1 MPTVTVQL
9 STFKGFAIA
18 PDDVTFG
25 EAETKEIEAVQ
36 NCVPIK
42 TQFVRRSATVKLR
55 GLTRDQALVFIEE
68 AKNTPKNIVNNI
80 TVGEDLTFNSGITL
94 KQAFLVKATPT
105 EPIQFNTTWVMPSLE
120 LEYHSKV
127 FD

>member
-1 MPTVTVQL
+1 MPQVTVQL
-9 STFKGFAIA
+9 SQFKGYAVA
-18 PDDVTFG
+18 PDDVTYG

-42 TQFVRRSATVKLR
+42 TQFVRRSVTIKLK
-55 GLTRDQALVFIEE
+55 GLTKDQAIPFIEQ
-68 AKNTPKNIVNNI
+68 ARNTPRNIVNNVS
-80 TVGEDLTFNSGITL
+80 VGEDITLNSGVTI
-94 KQAFLVKATPT
+94 KDAVLVKATPT
-105 EPIQFNTTWVMPSLE
+105 EPIQFNNTWVMPDLE